1 MDEKDLDNI
10 SKKLFE
16 NYRLQRPPENFTDKL
31 MMRIGEAKNTVK
43 QEKPVFGKKFILL
56 FVITFS
62 TLISF
67 GYIFK
72 DKNTANEESFWDKMK
87 IPGFNVEETMKLFN
101 FNLEIGLFAKLIIAS
116 IIVLI
121 VIDLL
126 TGSVIDYFLDSKAK
140 AKDQI

>member
-16 NYRLQRPPENFTDKL
+16 SYRLQRPPENFTDKL
-31 MMRIGEAKNTVK
+31 MMRIGEVKNPVQ
-43 QEKPVFGKKFILL
+43 QEKSIFGKKFILL

-67 GYIFK
+67 GYIFQ
-72 DKNTANEESFWDKMK
+72 DKNTEKDASFWDKVN
-87 IPGFNVEETMKLFN
+87 IPGFEVSKIMKLFN
-101 FNLEIGLFAKLIIAS
+101 FNLEFGLFAKLIIAS

-126 TGSVIDYFLDSKAK
+126 TGSVIDYFIDSKAK
-140 AKDQI
+140 AKDRI